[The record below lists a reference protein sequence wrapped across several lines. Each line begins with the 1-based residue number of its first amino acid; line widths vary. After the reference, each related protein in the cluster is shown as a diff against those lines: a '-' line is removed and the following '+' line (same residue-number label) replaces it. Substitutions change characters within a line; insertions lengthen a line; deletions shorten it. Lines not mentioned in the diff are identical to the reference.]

1 MAVFDS
7 IDPQWISQDPQS
19 DLYPATFAP
28 SCRDVWEFC
37 VNQTEEN
44 TRLRNSEERWEFCLS
59 LFLDECYRQRREPLL
74 EPAETTNDT
83 VFENIKA
90 QYREVVDFLLKLPCI
105 FETSKKPKCLIND
118 VGFYIVLEYDFSTSD
133 ASFEEQLV
141 QLGAEKVELGY
152 EYVAPKGSNIC
163 FQDLV
168 NHPATTEGIVRVV
181 LKSDK
186 QPIIL
191 DNYIPSESELS
202 KFILSVIFDTITKT
216 SKGIKN

>member
-1 MAVFDS
+1 MAVFDL

-37 VNQTEEN
+37 VNQTAEN

-90 QYREVVDFLLKLPCI
+90 QYREAVDFLLKLPCI
-105 FETSKKPKCLIND
+105 FNTSKKPRCLIND
-118 VGFYIVLEYDFSTSD
+118 VGFYIVLEYDLSTSD
-133 ASFEEQLV
+133 GSLEEQM
-141 QLGAEKVELGY
+141 
-152 EYVAPKGSNIC
+152 

-216 SKGIKN
+216 SKGLKN